1 MVNCVMADQGK
12 YECHLSNE
20 VGNVTGVCD
29 VTVHKI
35 YKPPHFARQ
44 LNDVKQIKDCDARF
58 ICEGE
63 LYFFKSF

>member
-1 MVNCVMADQGK
+1 MADAGK

-20 VGNVTGVCD
+20 VGTTTGVCD

-44 LNDVKQIKDCDARF
+44 MNDVKQLLDCDARYRRF
-58 ICEGE
+58 QI
-63 LYFFKSF
+63 